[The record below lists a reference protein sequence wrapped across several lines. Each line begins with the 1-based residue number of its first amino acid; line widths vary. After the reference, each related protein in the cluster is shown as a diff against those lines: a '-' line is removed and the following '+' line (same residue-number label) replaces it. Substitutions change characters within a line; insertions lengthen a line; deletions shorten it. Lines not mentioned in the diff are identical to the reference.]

1 MPSHFIKVSLLISAL
16 AISSTHSEWFDNANF
31 YQIYPRS
38 FKDSNGDGI
47 GDLPG
52 IKSKLSYLKDL
63 GIDGV
68 WLSPIYKS
76 PNADFGY
83 DISDYRD
90 IDPQYG
96 TLKDFDDLMAEC
108 NKLGLRLILDFVPN
122 HTR

>member
-1 MPSHFIKVSLLISAL
+1 MLSLYHRLS
-16 AISSTHSEWFDNANF
+16 
-31 YQIYPRS
+31 R
-38 FKDSNGDGI
+38 NGLT
-47 GDLPG
+47 DLQG